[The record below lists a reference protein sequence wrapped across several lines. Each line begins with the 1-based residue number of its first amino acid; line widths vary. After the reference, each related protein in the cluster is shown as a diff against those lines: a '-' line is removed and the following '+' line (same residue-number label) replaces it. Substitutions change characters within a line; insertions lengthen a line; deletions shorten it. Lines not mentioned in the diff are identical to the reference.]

1 MKTSDFL
8 ATLTQQGVQLWPDN
22 DKLSICSPRGVIT
35 PQLHKEL
42 VAHKAEIIEFLSE
55 IDIEALAQR
64 LAEESEFDVSESDI
78 FEI

>member
-1 MKTSDFL
+1 MNTPDILTK
-8 ATLTQQGVQLWPDN
+8 LTQQGVQLWPDN
-22 DKLSICSPRGVIT
+22 EKISICSPKGVMT

-42 VAHKAEIIEFLSE
+42 VAHKEEIIEFLSV

-64 LAEESEFDVSESDI
+64 LAEESEFDVSDSDI